1 MGPIFA
7 RTEMDDR
14 GSADHSPATVSTRES
29 PNSGDFRST
38 RADEMSRRNSH
49 QESLK
54 SPIGALASSVRRVAR
69 FRRSPPQFPTKMATV
84 IPPSVVVIK
93 QTNSEKIAVTRPI
106 KIMRR
111 GQARSYP
118 HHITASQLADEEDD
132 ADEHL
137 RKHYDGRSWDMYVRI
152 TDFRKNQQHH
162 IQQAT
167 GSDAYVNGDYGHF
180 LPFPPDP
187 SATMI
192 AQDSSHQHYEESS
205 DHEMIFGDLE

>member
-1 MGPIFA
+1 MGPVLPISV
-7 RTEMDDR
+7 MDDR
-14 GSADHSPATVSTRES
+14 GSADRSPATASTRES
-29 PNSGDFRST
+29 PDSGDFRST
-38 RADEMSRRNSH
+38 RADEKSRSNSH

-54 SPIGALASSVRRVAR
+54 SPIGTLASSIRRVAR
-69 FRRSPPQFPTKMATV
+69 FRRSPSRTPT
-84 IPPSVVVIK
+84 
-93 QTNSEKIAVTRPI
+93 KIAVTRPI
-106 KIMRR
+106 KIKRR

-137 RKHYDGRSWDMYVRI
+137 RKHYDARSWDMYVRI

-167 GSDAYVNGDYGHF
+167 GADAYVNGDYGHF

-192 AQDSSHQHYEESS
+192 APDSSHQHYEESS